1 MPVKKFVPEV
11 NVEEPKSTALDFS
24 VVRKWSDVAA
34 EIQKLRGE
42 GVNVQDIAEQLK
54 VSYVLVNQCVL
65 QSYKMLIDSVQ
76 VFERQEGKRLNPEG

>member
-1 MPVKKFVPEV
+1 MPVKKFVPEI
-11 NVEEPKSTALDFS
+11 NVEEPKSTAFDFS
-24 VVRKWSDVAA
+24 VVRTWSDVAA

-42 GVNVQDIAEQLK
+42 GVTVPDIAEQLK

-76 VFERQEGKRLNPEG
+76 VFERQEQKRLNTEG

>member
-24 VVRKWSDVAA
+24 VVRNWSDVAA

-42 GVNVQDIAEQLK
+42 GVTVSEIAEQLK

-76 VFERQEGKRLNPEG
+76 VFERQEGKRLNLEG

>member
-11 NVEEPKSTALDFS
+11 VVEEPKSTAFDFS
-24 VVRKWSDVAA
+24 VVRTWSDVAA
-34 EIQKLRGE
+34 EIQKLRQD
-42 GVNVQDIAEQLK
+42 GVSVPEIADQLQ

-76 VFERQEGKRLNPEG
+76 VFERQEQKRLNPAN

>member
-42 GVNVQDIAEQLK
+42 GVTVPGIAEQLK

-65 QSYKMLIDSVQ
+65 QSYKLLIDSVQ

>member
-11 NVEEPKSTALDFS
+11 IVEEPKSTALDFS
-24 VVRKWSDVAA
+24 VVRNWSDVAA
-34 EIQKLRGE
+34 EIQKLRQA
-42 GVNVQDIAEQLK
+42 GVPVSEIADQLQ

-76 VFERQEGKRLNPEG
+76 VFERQEQKRLDPEG

>member
-11 NVEEPKSTALDFS
+11 SVEEPKSTALDFT
-24 VVRKWSDVAA
+24 VVRNWSDVAA
-34 EIQKLRGE
+34 EIQTLRQQ
-42 GVNVQDIAEQLK
+42 GVSVPEIADQLQ

-76 VFERQEGKRLNPEG
+76 VFERQEQKRLNSEG

>member
-11 NVEEPKSTALDFS
+11 IVEEPKSTALDFT
-24 VVRKWSDVAA
+24 VVRNWSDVAA
-34 EIQKLRGE
+34 EIQTLRQQ
-42 GVNVQDIAEQLK
+42 GVSVPEIADQLQ

-76 VFERQEGKRLNPEG
+76 VFERQEQKRLNTEG